1 VPARVSSPAFVGR
14 AGELERLEAA
24 LARAERGAAAAV
36 FVGGE
41 SGVGK
46 TRLLRELERLAAA
59 RGARVLRGD
68 CPPRRSPQPCAAW
81 HGTSSPLPSTSSWAR
96 PAATSP
102 GCCPS

>member
-68 CPPRRSPQPCAAW
+68 CLAFGAD
-81 HGTSSPLPSTSSWAR
+81 GLP
-96 PAATSP
+96 
-102 GCCPS
+102 